1 MIWGGAQG
9 GIPWRASLVA
19 SFAMR
24 AVTISRFG
32 GPEVLEAAELPD
44 PTPGP
49 GEIRIRVAGA
59 TVNPTDL
66 SMRSGSQAAA
76 LESLPPPYVPGLE
89 LAGTVDLAGSDTG
102 FVVGDLV
109 MAIA

>member
-1 MIWGGAQG
+1 
-9 GIPWRASLVA
+9 
-19 SFAMR
+19 MR
-24 AVTISRFG
+24 AVTIPRFG

-44 PTPGP
+44 PMPGS

-76 LESLPPPYVPGLE
+76 LESFPLPYVPGLE
-89 LAGTVDLAGSDTG
+89 LAGIVDLIGPNAG
-102 FVVGDLV
+102 FEVGDAV
-109 MAIA
+109 MAIAQPKLSGRG